1 MKMLVL
7 GYEGCNSSPL
17 PWDPLYSLPS
27 YLAVGLDK
35 YKDPGQG
42 TKLLQR
48 PLLIKFSVKLFQHS
62 IERNSTKDITVKLTH
77 YNTKTFFNK
86 KVTKDGAKATL
97 KVFFMQMANWLYNN
111 LTPKKSKYFDKV
123 GIVVFCW
130 KLHFLP

>member
-17 PWDPLYSLPS
+17 PWDTLYSLPS

-77 YNTKTFFNK
+77 YNTKTFFEQKSYKRWSKSNIK
-86 KVTKDGAKATL
+86 SFL
-97 KVFFMQMANWLYNN
+97 HANGKL
-111 LTPKKSKYFDKV
+111 
-123 GIVVFCW
+123 VV
-130 KLHFLP
+130 